1 MIKSRINLYT
11 ASLLPPKQRLNFTR
25 LMAALAVLLSV
36 SILLYGL
43 AWHQLNNMQH
53 ELQQANAQQ
62 QMLIENKNNLEQQVA
77 QRVPDRDLVA
87 RVELEEQRLV
97 LKRLLK
103 NELEQRT
110 ALISQGYS
118 PILTDLAVVSD
129 ASVWLSRI
137 YFNQT
142 QIEFEG
148 FGLQPSSIPRW
159 IERLNTAE
167 TLKGFAFATMTMD
180 RGEDQPLAFKLTSM
194 PVVSKEMAQ

>member
-11 ASLLPPKQRLNFTR
+11 ASLLPPKQRLSFTT
-25 LMAALAVLLSV
+25 LMTAVAVLLTVSV
-36 SILLYGL
+36 LLYGV
-43 AWHQLNNMQH
+43 AWYQLNNMQRD
-53 ELQQANAQQ
+53 LQQAHVQQ
-62 QMLIENKNNLEQQVA
+62 QMLIENKKSLEQQVS

-87 RVELEEQRLV
+87 RVDLEEQRLA

-118 PILTDLAVVSD
+118 PILTDLAAVSD

-148 FGLQPSSIPRW
+148 FGQQPSSIPRW
-159 IERLNTAE
+159 IERLNTADA
-167 TLKGFAFATMTMD
+167 LKGFSFAAMTMD
-180 RGEDQPLAFKLTSM
+180 RGADQPLAFKLTSTPM
-194 PVVSKEMAQ
+194 VRKEMAQ